1 MNVCLNNALG
11 NHNDNITCV
20 VFVELLLLLLHLSV
34 CGGGWRNM
42 ERGCVPDNNNNHVIK
57 QG

>member
-20 VFVELLLLLLHLSV
+20 VFVAAAAATA
-34 CGGGWRNM
+34 CDGGMSTG
-42 ERGCVPDNNNNHVIK
+42 
-57 QG
+57 

>member
-20 VFVELLLLLLHLSV
+20 VFVAAAAATATPAYD
-34 CGGGWRNM
+34 GGMSTG
-42 ERGCVPDNNNNHVIK
+42 
-57 QG
+57 